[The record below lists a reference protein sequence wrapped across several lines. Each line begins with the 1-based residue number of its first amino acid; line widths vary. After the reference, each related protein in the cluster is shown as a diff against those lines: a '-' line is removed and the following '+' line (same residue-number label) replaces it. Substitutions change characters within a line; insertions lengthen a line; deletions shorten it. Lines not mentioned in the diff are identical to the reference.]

1 MFIELHII
9 QNFAPSCLNRDD
21 SNTPKECDFGGYRR
35 ARISSQCLKRAARD
49 YFKQENLFPEEEASV
64 RTKLLKTQLVEQI
77 RAEKPESDLTEA
89 VAEVALEGLGF
100 GLDGERTQ
108 YLLFLGRQE
117 IADLSSKIIE
127 HWADLEPVAA
137 KRGEGEKNADKK
149 EAKKKGKKAVPAAV
163 SQELKATLRPRRS
176 PEIAMFGRMLADLPQ
191 GKVDGSCQ
199 VAHAISTNKVDTEFD
214 FYTAVDDLQ
223 REEETGAGMMGTIEF
238 NSACFYRYA
247 NVNLRQLQHLLGD
260 DNADLTRKSA
270 DAFLRAMINAVPSGK
285 QNSMAAHNPPSFIFG
300 VARNAG
306 LWSLANA
313 FVDPVRPRAD
323 LDLVSGSIEA
333 LKTYWS
339 RLAKAYGADQV
350 QDGAVL
356 DLNGTIQGEPWQRF
370 STGSVDEL
378 VNRLVSK
385 AFPETK

>member
-1 MFIELHII
+1 MFIELHLI

-49 YFKQENLFPEEEASV
+49 YFKHENMFSEEEASV

-77 RAEKPESDLTEA
+77 KAEKPESDLTEA
-89 VAEVALEGLGF
+89 VVEVALEGLGF

-117 IADLSSKIIE
+117 IADLSSKILE
-127 HWADLEPVAA
+127 HWSDLEPVAA
-137 KRGEGEKNADKK
+137 KRGEGEKNTDKK

-163 SQELKATLRPRRS
+163 SQELKAALQPRRS

-247 NVNLRQLQHLLGD
+247 NVNLDQLQHLLGN

-300 VARNAG
+300 VARTAG

-313 FVDPVRPRAD
+313 FVAPVRPRAD

-339 RLAKAYGADQV
+339 RLAKAYGAGQI

-356 DLNGTIQGEPWQRF
+356 HLNGTIQGEPWGRF

-378 VNRLVSK
+378 VNRLVRK